1 MGAGM
6 VRRVRRAIVLAPAI
20 LLLAGASAHGQSGD
34 GRNTGYGHSAD
45 YGRNGVYLGLAGT
58 YAIENFQNTGPLS
71 IDDGLG
77 INGRLGYRFHPHFSV
92 ELAFE
97 WIDEFEIEG
106 TAFRVETWTLTGN
119 AKLHFLTGQIQPFVL
134 AGLGVMRADLRG
146 GGVGSITD
154 DEDFVARF
162 GGGVDLY
169 ASEHIVIAVEASY
182 VRPTDGVDDLD
193 YVSLGWG
200 LQYRF

>member
-1 MGAGM
+1 M
-6 VRRVRRAIVLAPAI
+6 RRVSARA
-20 LLLAGASAHGQSGD
+20 QSDD

-77 INGRLGYRFHPHFSV
+77 INSRLGYRFHPHFSV

-106 TAFRVETWTLTGN
+106 TAFRVETWILTGN
-119 AKLHFLTGQIQPFVL
+119 AKLHFLTGPIQPFAL

-146 GGVGSITD
+146 GGSGSITD
-154 DEDFVARF
+154 DEDFAARF

-182 VRPTDGVDDLD
+182 VRPTDDVDDLD

-200 LQYRF
+200 LQCRF